1 MPPQAFPWTRD
12 EISVTFDPFG
22 LHGLSPMGGAEVART
37 ILDAQLRLTQAVM
50 AAAWTAQ
57 LGFLRA
63 TASAVQE
70 AQGRILTGLMSG
82 ASR

>member
-12 EISVTFDPFG
+12 EFTVGFDPFG
-22 LHGLSPMGGAEVART
+22 FHGFSPMGGAEVART

-70 AQGRILTGLMSG
+70 AQGRVMTGLMSG